1 MTGPFIAGI
10 AASAVSGFAV
20 IAFLLAYLRRRDFSV
35 FVWYRLVVAA
45 ICLVVIAAG
54 LRPATV

>member
-1 MTGPFIAGI
+1 
-10 AASAVSGFAV
+10 V

-45 ICLVVIAAG
+45 ICLVVIATG